1 MSAPD
6 DAPPPPP
13 AEASTPP
20 AASPPRAP
28 PSPLPSPLPSALPA
42 AVARFAWPA
51 AFVAVAAMGFGLV
64 RPTPAAAPATTHV
77 VVEQPSPN
85 VVRELR
91 ALGRLQTAAL
101 HLEKVVDVADHQTRL
116 FGLLDA
122 QDSLL
127 YVASGE
133 VVLGIDLERLG
144 PDDAGYDRATGVARV
159 RLPEPE
165 VLSSRL
171 DEVSSHVHARH
182 TELLARRA
190 PELEQLA
197 RQRALAA
204 FTAAAEEPRARELA
218 RAQAARQLEA
228 LAKAWGAREL
238 VVTWRAI
245 APGEL
250 PVR

>member
-1 MSAPD
+1 MSAPAD
-6 DAPPPPP
+6 EAPP
-13 AEASTPP
+13 EAS
-20 AASPPRAP
+20 
-28 PSPLPSPLPSALPA
+28 PSPAPAPSGAGPSTLPA

-64 RPTPAAAPATTHV
+64 RPAPPPAATHV
-77 VVEQPSPN
+77 LVEQPAPN
-85 VVRELR
+85 VVKELR

-101 HLEKVVDVADHQTRL
+101 HLEKVVDIADHQTRL
-116 FGLLDA
+116 FGLLEA
-122 QDSLL
+122 RDSLL

-133 VVLGIDLERLG
+133 VVLGVDLERLG

-197 RQRALAA
+197 RQRALTA
-204 FTAAAEEPRARELA
+204 FAAAAEEPRARELA

>member
-6 DAPPPPP
+6 DPPPP
-13 AEASTPP
+13 ARTPASAPPTSPSP
-20 AASPPRAP
+20 AASTSAP
-28 PSPLPSPLPSALPA
+28 STQASTLPA
-42 AVARFAWPA
+42 AIARFAWPA

-64 RPTPAAAPATTHV
+64 RPAPAAPAATHV
-77 VVEQPSPN
+77 VVERPTPN
-85 VVRELR
+85 VVHQLR

-116 FGLLDA
+116 FGLLEA

-133 VVLGIDLERLG
+133 VVLGIDLARLG

-218 RAQAARQLEA
+218 RVQAARQLEA

-238 VVTWRAI
+238 VVTWRAV
-245 APGEL
+245 APDEL

>member
-6 DAPPPPP
+6 DA
-13 AEASTPP
+13 A
-20 AASPPRAP
+20 PPRAEATP
-28 PSPLPSPLPSALPA
+28 ATEASPAGKPASTLPA

-64 RPTPAAAPATTHV
+64 RPPPAAPAATHV

-116 FGLLDA
+116 FGLLEA

>member
-6 DAPPPPP
+6 DAAPPR
-13 AEASTPP
+13 AEASRPT
-20 AASPPRAP
+20 AASPAGEPA
-28 PSPLPSPLPSALPA
+28 STLPA
-42 AVARFAWPA
+42 ALARFAWPT

-64 RPTPAAAPATTHV
+64 RPAPAPAAATHV
-77 VVEQPSPN
+77 VVEHPSPN

-116 FGLLDA
+116 FGLLEA

-133 VVLGIDLERLG
+133 VVLGVDLERLG

>member
-1 MSAPD
+1 MSAPA
-6 DAPPPPP
+6 DAPPPPA
-13 AEASTPP
+13 AEASTATGGSPAP
-20 AASPPRAP
+20 AAST
-28 PSPLPSPLPSALPA
+28 LPA
-42 AVARFAWPA
+42 AIARFAWPA

-64 RPTPAAAPATTHV
+64 RPAPTPPAATHV
-77 VVEQPSPN
+77 VVEQPAPN

-101 HLEKVVDVADHQTRL
+101 HLEKVVDIADHQTRL
-116 FGLLDA
+116 FGLLEA

-133 VVLGIDLERLG
+133 VVLGVDLERLG

-204 FTAAAEEPRARELA
+204 FTAAAAEPRARELA

-228 LAKAWGAREL
+228 LARAWGAREL
-238 VVTWRAI
+238 VVTWRSV